1 MLCLLAQFVD
11 IDKLA
16 GRDCGDC
23 PRQRER
29 MPRSDHRRDRLLA
42 LLGIRGRSG
51 ERPDPAPLGE
61 AERRFDRLSVGM
73 VARRGAVFLADP
85 CNPQFVIEAALA
97 IAAAAERLRLR
108 QRISRVV
115 DIAELAKAL
124 REPLELGFARAAP
137 PPLADLAREI
147 GAKLRAR
154 RRVAADIAKRELLQ
168 PPGVERRPL
177 PEGPLSCHCAVFVP
191 HSPLIRNRRRRK
203 PRGRKR

>member
-1 MLCLLAQFVD
+1 
-11 IDKLA
+11 
-16 GRDCGDC
+16 
-23 PRQRER
+23 
-29 MPRSDHRRDRLLA
+29 
-42 LLGIRGRSG
+42 
-51 ERPDPAPLGE
+51 DPG
-61 AERRFDRLSVGM
+61 
-73 VARRGAVFLADP
+73 
-85 CNPQFVIEAALA
+85 NPQFVIEAALA

-108 QRISRVV
+108 QRISRIV

-124 REPLELGFARAAP
+124 REPLELGFARAVP
-137 PPLADLAREI
+137 TPLADLAREI

-203 PRGRKR
+203 PRGR